1 MLGSHV
7 FLSDHISPIKV
18 TYISYIL
25 RIAFCMKATHQFD
38 QSKCPLRGV
47 TDIHSASR
55 RLRAAWTEGALF
67 RCLRR
72 PGNFSPLDLRGPLSS
87 QESFTYLKNVR
98 VTFR

>member
-7 FLSDHISPIKV
+7 FFSDHISPIKV
-18 TYISYIL
+18 TYISCIL
-25 RIAFCMKATHQFD
+25 RVAFCIKATHQFD

-55 RLRAAWTEGALF
+55 RLQAAWTEAALF
-67 RCLRR
+67 RRLRR
-72 PGNFSPLDLRGPLSS
+72 PGNFSPSDLRGPLSS
-87 QESFTYLKNVR
+87 HERFTYLNNVR